1 MLILSGM
8 LVSLT
13 GCGGAKSSGG
23 EPPSYSPARIL
34 VPEAP
39 GSQTLGSSP
48 LILDRSNLGQGYC
61 TAPSDSGVSRM
72 SIQLTTPSGDG
83 AA

>member
-1 MLILSGM
+1 MSKFLSIRLLFVLILSGM

-13 GCGGAKSSGG
+13 GCGSAKSSGG

-48 LILDRSNLGQGYC
+48 LILDIPIRLRDTSLHS
-61 TAPSDSGVSRM
+61 PIPV
-72 SIQLTTPSGDG
+72 IPV
-83 AA
+83 

>member
-1 MLILSGM
+1 MSKFLSIRLLFVLILSGI

-23 EPPSYSPARIL
+23 EPPSYSPARVL

-48 LILDRSNLGQGYC
+48 LILDISNQ
-61 TAPSDSGVSRM
+61 A
-72 SIQLTTPSGDG
+72 Q
-83 AA
+83 